1 MNRDLNET
9 SSLQSQ
15 SETTT
20 DIYFKNTYTIVS
32 TVAYLLGVPERIFQN
47 EFGSPR
53 PEIYERLEKERSAR
67 IIRNLCMLR
76 TAIER
81 NFGYINEKM
90 TFEYKGLMSM
100 PELIP
105 IDAIAQLEREHIN
118 IVKTHSKL
126 VHYVIDINRLI
137 MDRINNCKD
146 FFPMWLKWQYLREI
160 FIMPNG
166 LTEEG
171 TKEAANTY
179 YMNKNYYPYRMYM
192 NWPPSDQG
200 NILYNDKKFVT
211 LLYEW
216 NNDKFEDLSKV
227 SDAGSRTKGN
237 IYQFL
242 EDSGRTVVVVD
253 CENSDPYKLCAVFN
267 HLEADIL
274 EKIARIVLFDD
285 VHTTDAWAILEQYVH
300 VPIEHIVIERIKQN
314 KSLVD
319 IRLTADACKEFYQN
333 KTDSFVIVSSDSDYW
348 GLISALPDAHFLVM
362 IEREKC
368 GPDMKTA
375 LAASGIFYCF
385 LDDFYSGD
393 NQDIIVNALIRETR
407 KYLDFTVKFNVQDLM
422 NHILQATRVTLSD
435 EEKKQFFDK
444 YLKSMRL
451 VIDDSGEVRVELN
464 SWK

>member
-1 MNRDLNET
+1 M
-9 SSLQSQ
+9 
-15 SETTT
+15 
-20 DIYFKNTYTIVS
+20 
-32 TVAYLLGVPERIFQN
+32 
-47 EFGSPR
+47 
-53 PEIYERLEKERSAR
+53 
-67 IIRNLCMLR
+67 
-76 TAIER
+76 
-81 NFGYINEKM
+81 
-90 TFEYKGLMSM
+90 
-100 PELIP
+100 
-105 IDAIAQLEREHIN
+105 
-118 IVKTHSKL
+118 
-126 VHYVIDINRLI
+126 
-137 MDRINNCKD
+137 
-146 FFPMWLKWQYLREI
+146 
-160 FIMPNG
+160 
-166 LTEEG
+166 
-171 TKEAANTY
+171 
-179 YMNKNYYPYRMYM
+179 
-192 NWPPSDQG
+192 
-200 NILYNDKKFVT
+200 
-211 LLYEW
+211 
-216 NNDKFEDLSKV
+216 
-227 SDAGSRTKGN
+227 
-237 IYQFL
+237 
-242 EDSGRTVVVVD
+242 VVVD

-267 HLEADIL
+267 HLESAML

-285 VHTTDAWAILEQYVH
+285 VHTTDAWTILEQYVH

-368 GPDMKTA
+368 GPNMKTA
-375 LAASGIFYCF
+375 LATSGIFYCF

-451 VIDDSGEVRVELN
+451 VIDDNGEVRVELN